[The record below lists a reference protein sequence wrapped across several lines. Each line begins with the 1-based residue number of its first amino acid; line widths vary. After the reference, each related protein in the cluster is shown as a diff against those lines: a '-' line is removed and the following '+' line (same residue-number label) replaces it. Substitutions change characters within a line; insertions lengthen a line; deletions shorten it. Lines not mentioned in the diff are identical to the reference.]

1 MGRKMFFVLLFAAIS
16 APAFSQITSSGRVYL
31 EAGALQS
38 FASPTIYIN
47 PSYNPFLS
55 QVNCRLSLTAPSTTI
70 VVAEITVVFDK
81 ATIDAKTGTGT
92 GDTAKFFSACN
103 QAVKDWLQAISDNST
118 VTFTIL

>member
-1 MGRKMFFVLLFAAIS
+1 MKKKLLFIGFMFASICAQ
-16 APAFSQITSSGRVYL
+16 SQITSSGRVYL

>member
-1 MGRKMFFVLLFAAIS
+1 MKKAILFLAFIAAS
-16 APAFSQITSSGRVYL
+16 FAVNAQITSSGRVCL

-55 QVNCRLSLTAPSTTI
+55 QVSCRLSLTAPSTTI
-70 VVAEITVVFDK
+70 VVSEITVVFDK
-81 ATIDAKTGTGT
+81 ATVDAKTGTGT
-92 GDTAKFFSACN
+92 GDTAKFFSAVN
-103 QAVKDWLQAISDNST
+103 QCVKDWLEAIADNST

>member
-1 MGRKMFFVLLFAAIS
+1 MKKTLIFIGFIFASVCAH
-16 APAFSQITSSGRVYL
+16 SQITSSGRVYL

-47 PSYNPFLS
+47 PSYNPFLQ
-55 QVNCRLSLTAPSTTI
+55 QVSCRLSITAPSTTI
-70 VVAEITVVFDK
+70 VVSEITVVFDK
-81 ATIDAKTGTGT
+81 ATVDAKTGTGT

-103 QAVKDWLQAISDNST
+103 QAVKDWLEAIADNST